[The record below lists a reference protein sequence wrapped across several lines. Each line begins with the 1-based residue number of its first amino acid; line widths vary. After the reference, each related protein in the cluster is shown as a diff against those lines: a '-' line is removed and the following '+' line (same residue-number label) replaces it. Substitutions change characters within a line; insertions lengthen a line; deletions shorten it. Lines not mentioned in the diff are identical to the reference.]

1 MPPKSEIQPQKP
13 IVKDEQ
19 ETIDNTLRP
28 STWNDYVGQEKTKK
42 HLRLII
48 DAARE
53 RKESCDHILFHGQA
67 GLGKTT
73 LAYII
78 SNELKTNIRTT
89 SGPALEKTGDV
100 AAILSNLEPYEILF
114 IDEIHRMNKLVEE
127 ILYPAL
133 ESRKLHLIIGKGAG
147 ARTLTIDL
155 PPFTMIAAT
164 TKMNLLSS
172 PLRSRFGATFKLDY
186 YTAEDIERILER
198 SAKILNVTVAP
209 QAIAKLALASRFTP
223 RTANRLLKRARDYAQ
238 IHPVRS
244 KTSLMSADLLKAN
257 RTSNGVNKQMLIDEG
272 VVDDTLNMLE
282 VDHLGLEETDRRLLE
297 TIIKKFNG
305 GPVGVKTIAASLSE
319 DPSIIEDV
327 YEPFLMTIGLLHRSP
342 MGRIATPAAYEHL
355 NLSNENKKLV

>member
-13 IVKDEQ
+13 MVKDEQ
-19 ETIDNTLRP
+19 ETIDSALRP
-28 STWNDYVGQEKTKK
+28 STWNDYVGQEKIKK

-186 YTAEDIERILER
+186 YTTEDIERILER
-198 SAKILNVTVAP
+198 SAKILNVVVAP
-209 QAIAKLALASRFTP
+209 KAITKLALASRFTP

-238 IHPVRS
+238 I
-244 KTSLMSADLLKAN
+244 
-257 RTSNGVNKQMLIDEG
+257 NKKNIIDENI
-272 VVDDTLNMLE
+272 VQDTLDMLE
-282 VDHLGLEETDRRLLE
+282 VDNLGLEETDRRLLE

>member
-13 IVKDEQ
+13 MVKDEQ

-78 SNELKTNIRTT
+78 ANELKTNIRTT
-89 SGPALEKTGDV
+89 SGPALEKAGDV

-114 IDEIHRMNKLVEE
+114 VDEIHRMNKLVEE

-133 ESRKLHLIIGKGAG
+133 ESKKLHLIIGKGAG

-186 YTAEDIERILER
+186 YTTEDIERILER
-198 SAKILNVTVAP
+198 SAKILNVAVAP

-238 IHPVRS
+238 I
-244 KTSLMSADLLKAN
+244 
-257 RTSNGVNKQMLIDEG
+257 NKQNTIGENT
-272 VVDDTLNMLE
+272 VQDTLDMLE
-282 VDHLGLEETDRRLLE
+282 VDNLGLEETDRRLLE